1 MPQYS
6 QSAVDAYSR
15 KRMQIARGGMAA
27 ALGPMRA
34 PSPFA
39 GPAGISPAGSG
50 FAAPMGGRVG
60 GMAGGTGNAP
70 SELMYDPRT
79 SAWGPPGV
87 LAPSFPV
94 GVRSEKGPGG
104 LPLIEPFASA
114 ANGWN
119 NLQMRLEGRGAPTP
133 PPYNPAAIN
142 RPSVA
147 GAAPNRY
154 APAPNHGYLPDE
166 APPDRYAPE
175 PRGYNPI
182 APGLPLNPFDTSN
195 DIGFGQNLNDTMGQL
210 RQHRA
215 GQLDYQRGGRRFAP
229 GAGLTGLIGAGMANS
244 PTLAPERRAALMEAD
259 NVIARIR
266 GLFKGPTAT
275 PRVGEMNPDVRT
287 VRYGGGQP
295 IAPDA
300 AQMEA
305 AQKARAAA
313 ALQEMQAAGVGQI
326 DPKTGMFLGREA
338 TNLLGDARGQRIA
351 GMTGLGPNARVPTQA
366 ELEANAAI
374 TRNQRAEESGSRQ
387 AAVEARAASKS
398 EARRLRMGNLTME
411 ERLQAGLPG
420 YAVEQQRTNAA
431 RDIAGLNV
439 GLGEK
444 QIDAQERMSV
454 ARNELD
460 KAIASGNNAAM
471 LQAQEKLGAAQLEV
485 EKTRAAGLLAA
496 TTERNKPEEARLEA
510 DRGYRS
516 DLLGLKKTELTQQRD
531 DQLLERARSYDSRI
545 EQAELSNDFQK
556 ANKLRAEQQQILG
569 QMSESGAR
577 LPMPPAPGGD
587 MQAGMPQ
594 SWNQLPKETRDAL
607 RAAGPAKAYDQ
618 LLGMGISPDVA
629 AAMLQDPGAFQGTHV
644 TPYNKDGYGL
654 SDMLGAATGQENWN
668 RWASYLDDSPNAPL
682 PFVVPGITGILQTYA
697 GY

>member
-27 ALGPMRA
+27 ALGPLRA

-60 GMAGGTGNAP
+60 GMAGGTGVGPHYKYGPSGYGQYNYTVPMGGQGLPVTVNVTPPKNPLDTPANNQLLAERRAMAARPGIPANEKAYWDNLANTAHHGIVAPGPQASGPMTDFFNAP
-70 SELMYDPRT
+70 YGSIPSGPRT
-79 SAWGPPGV
+79 YNYSIPYPGV
-87 LAPSFPV
+87 PQPD
-94 GVRSEKGPGG
+94 
-104 LPLIEPFASA
+104 
-114 ANGWN
+114 
-119 NLQMRLEGRGAPTP
+119 
-133 PPYNPAAIN
+133 
-142 RPSVA
+142 
-147 GAAPNRY
+147 RY

-175 PRGYNPI
+175 PRGYNP
-182 APGLPLNPFDTSN
+182 ASLNRPVT
-195 DIGFGQNLNDTMGQL
+195 
-210 RQHRA
+210 
-215 GQLDYQRGGRRFAP
+215 P
-229 GAGLTGLIGAGMANS
+229 GAGLTGLIGAGMANG
-244 PTLAPERRAALMEAD
+244 PTLAPERRQALMEAD

-431 RDIAGLNV
+431 RDIAGMTV

-444 QIDAQERMSV
+444 QIAANERMAV

-496 TTERNKPEEARLEA
+496 TTERNKPEEARLKA
-510 DRGYRS
+510 DQEYRT
-516 DLLGLKKTELTQQRD
+516 DALGLKKTELTQQRD
-531 DQLLERARSYDSRI
+531 DQLLERARSYDARI

-569 QMSESGAR
+569 QMSSGGDQPG

-594 SWNQLPKETRDAL
+594 SWNELPMPTRQAL
-607 RAAGPAKAYDQ
+607 RAVGPAAAYQQ
-618 LLGMGISPDVA
+618 LLGMGISQDVA

-644 TPYNKDGYGL
+644 TPYNKDGYTL
-654 SDMLGAATGQENWN
+654 RDMLGAATGWETFN
-668 RWASYLDDSPNAPL
+668 RVGSYLDDSPNAPL
-682 PFVVPGITGILQTYA
+682 PFVVPGLTGILQTYA